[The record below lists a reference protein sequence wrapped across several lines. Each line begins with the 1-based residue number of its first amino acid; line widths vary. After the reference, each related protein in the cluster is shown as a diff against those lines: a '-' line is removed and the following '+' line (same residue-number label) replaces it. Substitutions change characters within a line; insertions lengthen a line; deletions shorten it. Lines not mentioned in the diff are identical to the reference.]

1 MDHHFIRD
9 VKETISQF
17 NMIRGKETILVGVS
31 GGPDSIALVRVLMD
45 LQKTHNIDTP
55 HNYNIGIAH
64 LNHGLRGEES
74 IRDEIFVRNFAQD
87 FNLPFFLKKMDVH
100 AKATDE
106 QLSIE
111 EAGRNARYKFFKDTA
126 KIYGFAKIATGH
138 NQDDNAELVLM
149 NILRGSGVRGLCG
162 IPPMRGNK
170 FIRPLIQMPK
180 SRILAFLKEKH
191 QDFVVDSSNT
201 DQSYVRNKI
210 RHSLI
215 PILEQNFNPET
226 KSCLD
231 RLSHI
236 LGIED
241 DYLTG
246 QADQIFHACT
256 IKKDKTL
263 IALSIKELTSNHP
276 ALVNRVLRQAIAWVK
291 KDLKRITLT
300 HIQDILILTRAES
313 GKSLDMPGRIRV
325 YKNRDMLYF
334 KKESLSLRELGKN
347 QKQLQMDI
355 KKKSGEKPENFS
367 LYSLYIQIL
376 CLYIIP

>member
-74 IRDEIFVRNFAQD
+74 IRDEIFVRNLAQD
-87 FNLPFFLKKMDVH
+87 FNLPFFLKKMDIH